1 VTDGPHEK
9 RTEYLTARQLADHLQ
24 VSETTIH
31 RLRRRGQIPF
41 VRLTDRIVRFNLK
54 DVRSALN
61 RATSKKGERDNHD
74 EPRDDG
80 AQLGF
85 SDLLPDFEIFKR

>member
-1 VTDGPHEK
+1 VSDGPAEK
-9 RTEYLTARQLADHLQ
+9 RTEFLTARQLADYLQ
-24 VSETTIH
+24 VSETTVH
-31 RLRRRGQIPF
+31 RLRRRGRIPF

-54 DVRSALN
+54 EVRAALS
-61 RATSKKGERDNHD
+61 RGASRKGERDHHE

-85 SDLLPDFEIFKR
+85 ADVLPGFEASER

>member
-1 VTDGPHEK
+1 VSDGSIEK

-31 RLRRRGQIPF
+31 RLRRRGRIPF
-41 VRLTDRIVRFNLK
+41 IRLTDRIVRFNLK

-61 RATSKKGERDNHD
+61 RTTVKKGERENHD
-74 EPRDDG
+74 EPIDDG
-80 AQLGF
+80 QMGF
-85 SDLLPDFEIFKR
+85 ADLMPDFESIKR

>member
-1 VTDGPHEK
+1 VSDGSIDK
-9 RTEYLTARQLADHLQ
+9 RTEFLTARQLADHLQ

-31 RLRRRGQIPF
+31 RLRRRGRIPF

-61 RATSKKGERDNHD
+61 RTTVKKGERENHD
-74 EPRDDG
+74 EPIDDG
-80 AQLGF
+80 QMGF
-85 SDLLPDFEIFKR
+85 ADLTPDFESLKR